1 MDLSTLIGTLLCFGF
16 VWWSMALGGDMSLFW
31 DTPSVVLV
39 GGGTLAVVLMNF
51 TIGDLGA
58 LVKVM
63 VRSFLI
69 KLPTPDEQIEKIIE
83 YANLA
88 RREGLLG
95 LEAKVAEIK
104 DPFFAKGVQ
113 CLVDGFSPE
122 TVRGILELDTNVMRQ
137 RHAHGKKLLETFATF
152 APAFG
157 MIGTLIG
164 LVQMLANMSD
174 PSQIGAGMA
183 VALLTTFYGAAM
195 ANMVFLPLA
204 GKLDL
209 RAKQEAQIRSLV
221 IDGVLAIQVGE
232 KPQIIRE
239 RLVSFLK
246 PSQRQK
252 AA

>member
-1 MDLSTLIGTLLCFGF
+1 MSPVLLLSIVSGYFLL
-16 VWWSMALGGDMSLFW
+16 
-31 DTPSVVLV
+31 
-39 GGGTLAVVLMNF
+39 
-51 TIGDLGA
+51 
-58 LVKVM
+58 
-63 VRSFLI
+63 
-69 KLPTPDEQIEKIIE
+69 
-83 YANLA
+83 
-88 RREGLLG
+88 LLG
-95 LEAKVAEIK
+95 IAWWT
-104 DPFFAKGVQ
+104 
-113 CLVDGFSPE
+113 S
-122 TVRGILELDTNVMRQ
+122 RGAGE
-137 RHAHGKKLLETFATF
+137 HAFYSGERKSLWWVV
-152 APAFG
+152 AFG